1 MNGELALRFSSDL
14 QLVPLSTLV
23 NGTNMHMTK
32 QPGICQVTV
41 SELDTFFKTTV
52 PFQCITHRENLVKV
66 SLQMILEPLARLLAQ
81 GGLEN
86 AT

>member
-1 MNGELALRFSSDL
+1 MNGELALRFNSDL

-32 QPGICQVTV
+32 QPGICQVTA
-41 SELDTFFKTTV
+41 SELDTFFKTMV
-52 PFQCITHRENLVKV
+52 PSKCITHKENLVKV
-66 SLQMILEPLARLLAQ
+66 SLEMIAEPLARLLAR

-86 AT
+86 AM